1 LELRRLRRRRR
12 RRRRGA
18 NTGVQTSDVTK
29 VGAEEAAKSK
39 AGKNWDS

>member
-1 LELRRLRRRRR
+1 LKLRRLRRRRR